1 MLPQDPVILLSYL
14 NTQLR
19 DNFSSLDA
27 LIEGL
32 DLSEEEALAM
42 VKSLEAIDYRYDKR
56 SNQFK

>member
-42 VKSLEAIDYRYDKR
+42 VKSLEAIDYRYDKS